1 MNSNFIQLGTLDKWI
16 TSRNTFKT
24 KAMDE
29 IILKVLLL
37 KLQCFSFLNFF
48 VEKTKGSLKRNYL
61 NWALKDDLM
70 DVPVRYESQNKI
82 ANLQISS
89 NNNMGQNKLSSQ
101 DKNILEAEICLLN
114 TAAQMEMQWF
124 LNMLL
129 TITNPILY

>member
-1 MNSNFIQLGTLDKWI
+1 
-16 TSRNTFKT
+16 
-24 KAMDE
+24 MDE

-114 TAAQMEMQWF
+114 TAAQMEIQWF